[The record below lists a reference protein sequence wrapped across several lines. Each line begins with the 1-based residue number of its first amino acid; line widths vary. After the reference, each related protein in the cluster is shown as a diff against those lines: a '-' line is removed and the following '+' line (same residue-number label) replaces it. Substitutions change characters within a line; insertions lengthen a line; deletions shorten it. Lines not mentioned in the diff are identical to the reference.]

1 MKPVP
6 YCGFD
11 NTDLGQW
18 GLCTCRNIKGQ
29 YFASIVSNE
38 LGLQVIALVIGPWR
52 SYLCNEELYFLC
64 FQLYYH
70 SGTLLTYIGL
80 KHDGEVN
87 SKIVEGSWGEKI
99 KLGTVFFISSW
110 QGNKNCNKTGMVNQG
125 KYVKFVLFDLLDT
138 NSFLRIVLKKVTHQW
153 PNLSSITTGVL
164 KIALDCKIWHF
175 ASLWSGVLKR
185 KMMMYSVVVNTFCLL

>member
-1 MKPVP
+1 MLFIFKAKSKDRVVLMKPVP

-87 SKIVEGSWGEKI
+87 SKIVEGVEVRKSNLAQCFLFPVDKAT
-99 KLGTVFFISSW
+99 KTVTKQEW
-110 QGNKNCNKTGMVNQG
+110 
-125 KYVKFVLFDLLDT
+125 
-138 NSFLRIVLKKVTHQW
+138 
-153 PNLSSITTGVL
+153 
-164 KIALDCKIWHF
+164 
-175 ASLWSGVLKR
+175 
-185 KMMMYSVVVNTFCLL
+185 